1 MNMNTKFWQKLSTA
15 ILWGCIAGL
24 MLLFPVMVYL
34 LQPTSDIEQKDIRHE
49 IQLQKNIL
57 SQLRAETAL
66 LTSGH
71 RGDPRGEILSLLD
84 RLYQSVYQV
93 DLHLGNV
100 RGDIKDASRSW
111 ERYAN
116 SLDQVQGV
124 ILNVSS
130 ASALYGLSVTQL
142 ESVFLQAETELKG
155 SHLPE
160 NKVKDYDLRM
170 VKMMLIALRYA
181 ALPSDSTR
189 LRLEA
194 EIEQVLTD
202 AESVPS
208 AQAKKAFKRALR
220 YVDGLMTS
228 TQRIRDNAVSLTEL
242 PSYYH
247 LDSFDTRFEEWV
259 TKAQK
264 QQRQSRWT
272 LLIAVVL
279 LISAVIIALIRLK
292 FTQDRLLK
300 TNSTLAAYKKAMDEH
315 AIVSI
320 TDPRGRIEYVN
331 EKFIDVSGFTE
342 PELIGST
349 HKIVNSGVHPK
360 GFFKT
365 LWDQVLRGETW
376 HREVCNR
383 RKDGGLYWVNA
394 TVVPILNDDGQV
406 ESIISVRTDITAIK
420 KTERALTAE
429 KERAEVANKAK
440 SDFLANMS
448 HEIRTPMNAV
458 IGMSHLARQST
469 QDEQVI
475 GYIDKIQYSAQ
486 NLLSIINDIL
496 DFSKIEAGRLD
507 VEQIPFRLDNVINHL
522 ADIASVK
529 ANEKNLPLLFDI
541 DDRIPQGLLGDPL
554 RLGQV
559 LLNIVN
565 NAIKFTEK
573 GEVVVSGQ
581 LLEEGGDFIQVRF
594 SVRDSGIGLSNEQI
608 GRLFQSFS
616 QADTSTTRQYGG
628 TGLGL
633 AISKQLVELM
643 QGEIGVHS
651 VEGEGSE
658 FFFTIRF
665 KRHQEESV
673 AEQIDLS
680 SIRVLAVDDDATSL
694 NSVRELLESQGV
706 AIETEPDA
714 PAGLNRLVNAS
725 AMGEEPYTALLVDWQ
740 MPIMDGF
747 EVAKAVRNNSAL
759 PWQPAILMLTAH
771 GGEDLQRRINHNLID
786 GVLLKPVTGSH
797 LLNAIQQAVVKR
809 SRTHQGPTI
818 RTLFREGDEI
828 NALLGAR
835 LLIAEDNLINQEVIS
850 GLLESYG
857 LDITIVNNGREA
869 VNALQQN
876 EFDLVFMDIQMP
888 ELDGLQATEQILQ
901 MRLPKTPPIIAM
913 TAHAQSEDVQHCL
926 SVGMQDHI
934 AKPIDPEKLKEKLI
948 RWIEPRVISGYS
960 SDALKDTDGIEIPC
974 YLPGVN
980 INKAMHSL
988 GGNSKLLMKLMAQ
1001 FCNDYQQGV
1010 EPALELMATG
1020 DWDTLK
1026 RWLHTLKGTSATLG
1040 MEDVAQRV
1048 EEIEG
1053 MYFDH
1058 LLPSNED
1065 LRPLNEELLRVI
1077 NSVSDCMRSKA
1088 QMLAEADSASEDNGN
1103 FAASLM
1109 PSLSRKDSD
1118 ERIKELIPAIASLLE
1133 EGDPEVLD
1141 LLPELLELLQ
1151 MDDDKMSIAIQ
1162 IMEHAEIYE
1171 FDEALSLLN
1180 GLSYE

>member
-1 MNMNTKFWQKLSTA
+1 MNMNAKFWHKLSTA
-15 ILWGCIAGL
+15 VLWSCISGL
-24 MLLFPVMVYL
+24 LLLFPVMVYL
-34 LQPTSDIEQKDIRHE
+34 LQPTADIQQKEIRHE

-66 LTSGH
+66 LATGH
-71 RGDPRGEILSLLD
+71 REDPREEILSLLD
-84 RLYQSVYQV
+84 SLYHSVYQV
-93 DLHLGNV
+93 DIHLGKFM
-100 RGDIKDASRSW
+100 GDIKDASRSW
-111 ERYAN
+111 ERYAK
-116 SLDQVQGV
+116 SLDELQEI

-142 ESVFLQAETELKG
+142 ESVFLKAEAELKAAD
-155 SHLPE
+155 LPE
-160 NKVKDYDLRM
+160 SMIQDYDLRM
-170 VKMMLIALRYA
+170 AKMMLMALRYA
-181 ALPSDSTR
+181 ALPSDNTG

-194 EIEQVLTD
+194 EIEQIRID
-202 AESVPS
+202 ADAIPSVQ
-208 AQAKKAFKRALR
+208 AQMAFGRVAR
-220 YVDGLMTS
+220 YVDGLMAS
-228 TQRIRDNAVSLTEL
+228 TERIRDNAVRLTEL

-247 LDSFDTRFEEWV
+247 LDSFDTRFEDWV
-259 TKAQK
+259 TKAQE

-272 LLIAVVL
+272 LLVAVVL
-279 LISAVIIALIRLK
+279 LISAVIIALVRLK
-292 FTQDRLLK
+292 FTQERLLK
-300 TNSTLAAYKKAMDEH
+300 TNSTLTAYKKAMDEH

-331 EKFIDVSGFTE
+331 KKFIDVSGFTE

-349 HKIVNSGVHPK
+349 HKVVNSGVHPK

-365 LWDQVLRGETW
+365 LWDSALKGDTW
-376 HREVCNR
+376 HDEVCNR

-394 TVVPILNDDGQV
+394 TVVPILNDEHQV

-420 KTERALTAE
+420 QTERALTAE

-475 GYIDKIQYSAQ
+475 GYIDKIQHSAQ

-522 ADIASVK
+522 ADVASVK
-529 ANEKNLPLLFDI
+529 ADEKNLPLLFDI
-541 DDRIPQGLLGDPL
+541 DEQIPQGLQGDPL

-559 LLNIVN
+559 LLNLVN

-573 GEVVVSGQ
+573 GEVVVSGT
-581 LLEEGGDFIQVRF
+581 LLEDGDDFVQVRF
-594 SVRDSGIGLSNEQI
+594 SVRDSGIGLSREQI

-658 FFFTIRF
+658 FFFTLRF
-665 KRHQEESV
+665 KRHIEDDS
-673 AEQIDLS
+673 AEQIDLAG
-680 SIRVLAVDDDATSL
+680 IRVLAIDDDRTSL
-694 NSVRELLESQGV
+694 ESVRGLLEAQGI

-725 AMGEEPYTALLVDWQ
+725 AIGEEPFSVLLIDWQ

-747 EVAKAVRNNSAL
+747 EVAKAVRNNSSL

-797 LLNAIQQAVVKR
+797 LLNAIQQTVLKR
-809 SRTHQGPTI
+809 SRVYQGPTI

-828 NALLGAR
+828 NALLGAKV
-835 LLIAEDNLINQEVIS
+835 LIAEDNQINQEVIT
-850 GLLESYG
+850 GLLEPHG
-857 LDITIVNNGREA
+857 LDLTVVGNGREA
-869 VNALQQN
+869 VNALQQD
-876 EFDLVFMDIQMP
+876 EFDLIFMDIQMP
-888 ELDGLQATEQILQ
+888 EVDGLQATAQILR
-901 MRLPKTPPIIAM
+901 MNLPKTPPIIAM
-913 TAHAQSEDVQHCL
+913 TAHAQSEDVEHCL
-926 SVGMQDHI
+926 AVGMQDHI
-934 AKPIDPEKLKEKLI
+934 AKPIDPGKLKEKLV

-960 SDALKDTDGIEIPC
+960 PDALKGSDGVGVPC

-988 GGNSKLLMKLMAQ
+988 GGNTKLLMKLMAQ
-1001 FCNDYQQGV
+1001 FCSDYKRGID
-1010 EPALELMATG
+1010 PALELMATG
-1020 DWDTLK
+1020 DWDTFK

-1040 MEDVAQRV
+1040 MEDVTRQT
-1048 EEIEG
+1048 EIIESMG
-1053 MYFDH
+1053 FDRQ
-1058 LLPSNED
+1058 LPGDED
-1065 LRPLNEELLRVI
+1065 LKPLNDELSRVI
-1077 NSVSDCMRSKA
+1077 RSVSDCMRVKA
-1088 QMLAEADSASEDNGN
+1088 QALSGDELTKGEDSS
-1103 FAASLM
+1103 FAASLQ
-1109 PSLSRKDSD
+1109 PTISRKDTV
-1118 ERIKELIPAIASLLE
+1118 ERLKELLPEISGLLE
-1133 EGDPEVLD
+1133 QGDPEVLD

-1151 MDDDKMSIAIQ
+1151 LDAEKMAIAIQ
-1162 IMEHAEIYE
+1162 VMEHAEVYE
-1171 FDEALSLLN
+1171 FDEALNLLN
-1180 GLSYE
+1180 GLKF

>member
-1 MNMNTKFWQKLSTA
+1 MNMNAKFWQKLSTA
-15 ILWGCIAGL
+15 VLWACIAGL

-34 LQPTSDIEQKDIRHE
+34 LQPTSDIQQNEIRHE

-71 RGDPRGEILSLLD
+71 RDDPREEIISLLD
-84 RLYQSVYQV
+84 QLYSSVYQV
-93 DLHLGNV
+93 DVHLGKV
-100 RGDIKDASRSW
+100 RGNIEDASRSW

-116 SLDQVQGV
+116 SLDELQEI

-142 ESVFLQAETELKG
+142 ESVFIKAEGELQK
-155 SHLPE
+155 SDLPTDM
-160 NKVKDYDLRM
+160 VKDYDLQM

-181 ALPSDSTR
+181 ALPSDSTA

-194 EIEQVLTD
+194 ELEQIRID
-202 AESVPS
+202 ADAIPS
-208 AQAKKAFKRALR
+208 AQAQKAFGRVVR
-220 YVDGLMTS
+220 YVDGLMLS
-228 TQRIRDNAVSLTEL
+228 TQRIRENATRLTEL

-247 LDSFDTRFEEWV
+247 LDSFDTRFEDWV
-259 TKAQK
+259 TKAQE

-272 LLIAVVL
+272 LLAAVVL
-279 LISAVIIALIRLK
+279 LISAVIIALVRLK
-292 FTQDRLLK
+292 FTQERLLK
-300 TNSTLAAYKKAMDEH
+300 TNSTLTAYKKAMDEH

-331 EKFIDVSGFTE
+331 KKFVDVSGFSE
-342 PELIGST
+342 AELIGST
-349 HKIVNSGVHPK
+349 HKVVNSGVHPK
-360 GFFKT
+360 GFFKA
-365 LWDQVLRGETW
+365 LWDQVLSGETW
-376 HREVCNR
+376 HDEVCNR
-383 RKDGGLYWVNA
+383 RKDGNLYWVNA
-394 TVVPILNDDGQV
+394 TVVPILDEERQV
-406 ESIISVRTDITAIK
+406 ASIISVRTDISAIK
-420 KTERALTAE
+420 QTERALTAE

-440 SDFLANMS
+440 GDFLANMS

-458 IGMSHLARQST
+458 IGMSHLARQASE
-469 QDEQVI
+469 DEQVI
-475 GYIDKIQYSAQ
+475 GYIDKIQHSAQ

-522 ADIASVK
+522 ADVASVK

-541 DDRIPQGLLGDPL
+541 DERIPHGLEGDPL

-559 LLNIVN
+559 LLNLVN
-565 NAIKFTEK
+565 NAIKFTNK

-581 LLEEGGDFIQVRF
+581 LLEESEEQVRVRF
-594 SVRDSGIGLSNEQI
+594 SVTDTGIGLSKEQI

-643 QGEIGVHS
+643 NGEIGVHS

-658 FFFTIRF
+658 FFITLSF
-665 KRHQEESV
+665 KRHEEDGS
-673 AEQIDLS
+673 AEQIDLG
-680 SIRVLAVDDDATSL
+680 SIRVLAVDDDNTAL
-694 NSVRELLESQGV
+694 QGVRELLESQGV
-706 AIETEPDA
+706 AVETESDA

-725 AMGEEPYTALLVDWQ
+725 AIGEEPFNVLLIDWQ

-747 EVAKAVRNNSAL
+747 EVAKAVRNNSSL

-797 LLNAIQQAVVKR
+797 LLNAIQQTVVKR

-828 NALLGAR
+828 NALLGAKV
-835 LLIAEDNLINQEVIS
+835 LIAEDNLINQEVIT
-850 GLLESYG
+850 GLLEPYG
-857 LDITIVNNGREA
+857 LDLTVVGNGREA
-869 VNALQQN
+869 VNALQQS

-888 ELDGLQATEQILQ
+888 EVDGLQATGQILQ
-901 MRLPKTPPIIAM
+901 MQLPKTPPIIAM
-913 TAHAQSEDVQHCL
+913 TAHAQSEDVEHCL
-926 SVGMQDHI
+926 AVGMQDHI

-960 SDALKDTDGIEIPC
+960 PEALNDVDGIEIPC

-988 GGNSKLLMKLMAQ
+988 GGNVKLLMKLMAQ
-1001 FCNDYQQGV
+1001 FCSDYQRGV

-1040 MEDVAQRV
+1040 MEDVAHNV
-1048 EEIEG
+1048 DIIERMG
-1053 MYFDH
+1053 FDQM
-1058 LLPSNED
+1058 LPSNED
-1065 LRPLNEELLRVI
+1065 LKPLNEELLRVI
-1077 NSVSDCMRSKA
+1077 NSVTECMQSKA
-1088 QMLAEADSASEDNGN
+1088 KALAGDSVAKDDKNS
-1103 FAASLM
+1103 FAASLQ
-1109 PSLSRKDSD
+1109 PSISRKDGG
-1118 ERIKELIPAIASLLE
+1118 ERLKDLVPQIMNLLE
-1133 EGDPEVLD
+1133 QGDPEVLD

-1151 MDDDKMSIAIQ
+1151 LDADQMALAIQ
-1162 IMEHAEIYE
+1162 VMEHAEVYE
-1171 FDEALSLLN
+1171 FDEALNLLTE
-1180 GLSYE
+1180 LQY